1 MSVRDQIADAQ
12 IAKLRRIF
20 EREVSE
26 IRDSVKL
33 LELQR
38 LVESKDADGVI
49 KLLGINRAAFSD
61 LEQAV
66 TDAFKEGG
74 AFTANAI
81 TPIPVQ
87 NVGDVLFRFDAS
99 DLASVAWIREHSST
113 LVVEIVEQQREM
125 IRERIADNV
134 ARGIAPRTAALDLV
148 GRIDNTTKKR
158 VGGFIG
164 LTNRQAAS
172 VAKAREQLEGLDP
185 KYLERKLRDKRLDA
199 SIIKAIE
206 SGEPLSQKQIDAAVT
221 RLQAR
226 TLKHRG
232 NMIARTEALNGL
244 RAGEQMAIAQAIELG
259 ELDAGDVVKEWDSS
273 GDSRVRIDHMLLDG
287 QVKPLLEPFVV
298 PLGGDYPAQELMYA
312 GDTSRGASGGMTIA
326 CRCRTTYRID
336 FIGKAVRKFKGF
348 G

>member
-1 MSVRDQIADAQ
+1 MSARDAISDQQ

-20 EREVSE
+20 EHEVSE

-33 LELQR
+33 VELQR
-38 LVESKDADGVI
+38 LIERKDADGVI
-49 KLLGINRAAFSD
+49 RLLGINRAAFSD
-61 LEQAV
+61 LEQAI

-74 AFTANAI
+74 AFTAQAI

-87 NVGDVLFRFDAS
+87 NVGDVLFRFDAN
-99 DLASVAWIREHSST
+99 DLASVAWIREHSSKM
-113 LVVEIVEQQREM
+113 VVEIVEQQREM
-125 IRERIADNV
+125 IRERVADNV
-134 ARGIAPRTAALDLV
+134 ARGINPITASLDLV
-148 GRIDNTTKKR
+148 GRIDSTTKKR

-172 VAKAREQLEGLDP
+172 IARAREQLEELDP
-185 KYLERKLRDKRLDA
+185 QYLNRKLRDKRLDPA
-199 SIIKAIE
+199 IRRAIE
-206 SGEPLSQKQIDAAVT
+206 DGKPLSKKQIDAAIT

-226 TLKHRG
+226 TLKYRG
-232 NMIARTEALNGL
+232 DMIARTEALNGL
-244 RAGEQMAIAQAIELG
+244 RAGEQMAIAQAIKVG
-259 ELDAGDVVKEWDSS
+259 ELDAGDVTKEWDSS

-312 GDTSRGASGGMTIA
+312 GDTSRGATGGMTIA

-336 FIGKAVRKFKGF
+336 FIGKAVRKLKGF

>member
-1 MSVRDQIADAQ
+1 M
-12 IAKLRRIF
+12 
-20 EREVSE
+20 
-26 IRDSVKL
+26 
-33 LELQR
+33 
-38 LVESKDADGVI
+38 
-49 KLLGINRAAFSD
+49 
-61 LEQAV
+61 
-66 TDAFKEGG
+66 
-74 AFTANAI
+74 
-81 TPIPVQ
+81 
-87 NVGDVLFRFDAS
+87 GDVLFRFDAS

-172 VAKAREQLEGLDP
+172 VAKAREQLEELDP

-259 ELDAGDVVKEWDSS
+259 ELDASDVVKEWDSS

-298 PLGGDYPAQELMYA
+298 PLGGDYPAEELMYA